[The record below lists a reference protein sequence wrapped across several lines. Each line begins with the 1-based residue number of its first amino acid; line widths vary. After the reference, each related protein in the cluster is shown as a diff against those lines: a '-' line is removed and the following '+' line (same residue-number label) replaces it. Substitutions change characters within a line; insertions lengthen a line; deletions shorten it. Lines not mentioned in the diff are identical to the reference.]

1 MKLAMEIP
9 FAHLEE
15 LSEVCD
21 FDFALTH
28 LVLELGPDHPYV
40 KFYKKQSERGREV
53 WLDNSTHEKAKS
65 CTTEE
70 ILKAAEMIGATH
82 VVAPEVRRDWVTTE
96 RLVATFVELVH
107 QKNLPYKVVGTC
119 HGGTKALK
127 RLLRIVDKVAMPFD
141 SMFLRDRIALAAP
154 QAKIHYF
161 GFRSVKE
168 LQLVPPDSID
178 TSIPIRAVL
187 WGVNLFGSE
196 RRPKLPPLD
205 FNIRLSAKQV
215 ETVKKVVMYLKC
227 LPEQQK

>member
-1 MKLAMEIP
+1 MKFAMEIP

-21 FDFALTH
+21 FDFALAH
-28 LVLELGPDHPYV
+28 LILELGPEHPYT

-53 WLDNSTHEKAKS
+53 WLDNSTHEKSKS
-65 CTTEE
+65 CTPEE

-82 VVAPEVRRDWVTTE
+82 VVAPEVRNDWITTE
-96 RLVATFVELVH
+96 RLVITFVELVH

-127 RLLRIVDKVAMPFD
+127 RLLQIVDKVAMPFD
-141 SMFLRDRIALAAP
+141 LSYLRDRISLIAP
-154 QAKIHYF
+154 RDKIHYF
-161 GFRSVKE
+161 GFRSAKE
-168 LQLVPPDSID
+168 LLLTPPDSID
-178 TSIPIRAVL
+178 TSIPIRAAL
-187 WGVNLFGSE
+187 WGVNLFGTE

-205 FNIRLSAKQV
+205 FTIRLSAKQV
-215 ETVKKVVMYLKC
+215 ETVKKIVTYLKC